1 MSNYLDITYCSKINC
16 KNKKCE
22 RNQSNLDIEK
32 VGNHPI
38 SIMNFE
44 KCEVWKDEKK

>member
-1 MSNYLDITYCSKINC
+1 MSINLDISYCSKTNC

-22 RNQSNLDIEK
+22 RNQSNLNPIL

-44 KCEVWKDEKK
+44 KCEVWKDE